1 MAPAKRERRVSSSSE
16 DERRRKSRLSD
27 KKARLEL
34 KGSRSKSINFGLA
47 LVMLLRFITLA
58 QRVARY
64 EISLH

>member
-34 KGSRSKSINFGLA
+34 NGSRSKSINFGLA